1 MFQHIVVGIDG
12 SDGASR
18 ALDGA
23 LRLAVLTGG
32 AVRAV
37 AVEEHL
43 PAYAA
48 TVGEVDEEVRFE
60 NSYYRRVEADALRRA
75 GAVGVSLT
83 FEVLRGHAADQLARA
98 AVAGEA
104 DLLVVGHTG
113 HSRLHHLLLGSTAD
127 RVVEHAPCPVLV
139 IR

>member
-12 SDGASR
+12 SEGASR
-18 ALDGA
+18 ALQQA
-23 LRLAVLTGG
+23 LALAALTAGRVS
-32 AVRAV
+32 AI

-48 TVGEVDEEVRFE
+48 TVGEMDEEVRYE
-60 NSYYRRVEADALRRA
+60 NDYYRRVEADARHRA
-75 GAVGVSLT
+75 ASVRVTLS
-83 FEVLRGHAADQLARA
+83 FDVLRGHAADELARA
-98 AVAGEA
+98 AAERHA

-139 IR
+139 VR

>member
-1 MFQHIVVGIDG
+1 MFQSIVVGIDG
-12 SDGASR
+12 SEGASR

-23 LRLAVLTGG
+23 LELASLTGG
-32 AVRAV
+32 DVHV
-37 AVEEHL
+37 IAVEEHL

-60 NSYYRRVEADALRRA
+60 NGYFRRVESDALRRA
-75 GAVGVSLT
+75 AARSVTLT
-83 FEVLRGHAADQLARA
+83 FDVMRGHAADQLVRA
-98 AVAGEA
+98 AVARQA

-113 HSRLHHLLLGSTAD
+113 HSRLHVLVLGSTAD